1 MTLDEWRAALQVDD
15 RKSRGAEE
23 FWALCPCHDDHD
35 ASLHVTV
42 AADGGIRMKCFVCG
56 AANSDVAR
64 QMDIGIGE
72 ALCHAYTGERL
83 GRGAGGEGRGNAL
96 PGGRAGRGRE
106 KRADGWAV
114 GMIWRLG
121 KGKTPYRLERLYD
134 YCTADGRAAMQKARL
149 ERTDGAEENRKSFA
163 FRHLGTDGH
172 WYSGK
177 GIYGGLLYHLPQLQE
192 ARKSGRTVYVVEGE
206 KDADNLGAM
215 GYCAVSGA
223 YGAGT
228 GEDLYGKWPGDYTQA
243 LAGAGRVVVIPDNDG
258 PGEALAQYVCR
269 HLSGQVGDLR
279 ILRLADSLD
288 AEAAKAFAKGDFTDW
303 ARLRQAAGLRGSAIR
318 AEFDALSE
326 GAPRWQ
332 EGDRRTFA
340 RDADGTPR
348 EAKADGKSLNEH
360 RKEAGGEEEEN
371 GEPYC
376 GLKDYVIQYGRLCRV
391 DPKYGPQVLCDFVP
405 YLRETVTRDDG
416 AQVETLF
423 LIGGTYRDQELPQ
436 VAITADELEAMKWP
450 SARWDCRGNIR
461 AKKGARDSVRD
472 AIMRGGQ
479 KSARHRMI
487 YGHTGMRRIGE
498 TMCYLYNGGAVGA
511 EGVGVELKNNLKH
524 YTLDVPEGASAQA
537 GAQAVTQMLVLLP
550 ARIVVPVLAQAFLA
564 PVYSELEA
572 METPPSYVVYVVGRS
587 GSYKSTLVGWIEGM
601 FGRFYLRQHTATF
614 QETPNAVRKKTF
626 YAKDALFVVDDYNPE
641 NDARRR
647 SNMDAVAQS
656 VVTAIADRADRSG
669 LNAAHELTQEMPAR
683 CTCVMTGEQLPNLNL
698 GRLLRLV
705 IVQVAP
711 GEIGKTPRDL
721 EAFRDAAHA
730 GLYRAAMRGY
740 IEALLSRWDGMRAEL
755 RRRLDEAESM
765 ALSDERLPGRYA
777 RLLDAG
783 AHLLCG
789 CSLMIDYLVDQ
800 GAIDADM
807 RAGWM
812 RTCWEAICDN
822 LLAQGQTVEENSP
835 ANVYM
840 ETVRSL
846 VQMGSVRLIDLS
858 DAKNRAAYTGPVTV
872 GYFDENFY
880 YFDAA
885 ALDRVV
891 RAQLRDRGIDMG
903 ASGSAIRKTLMEQG
917 ICVPQGSN
925 PCKVK
930 SILGRTQRMLWIPRA
945 TIDSPLDVPQEPFE
959 QRPDEPDMPF

>member
-1 MTLDEWRAALQVDD
+1 MTLDEWRAALRVDD
-15 RKSRGAEE
+15 RKSRGAED

-42 AADGGIRMKCFVCG
+42 ASDGGIRMKCFVCG

-72 ALCHAYTGERL
+72 ALCHAYTGERM
-83 GRGAGGEGRGNAL
+83 GNGTGAERSGNAA
-96 PGGRAGRGRE
+96 AGKGRE
-106 KRADGWAV
+106 KRGKRADNWAV
-114 GMIWRLG
+114 GMTWHLG
-121 KGKTPYRLERLYD
+121 KGKIPYRLEKLYD
-134 YCTADGRAAMQKARL
+134 YCTADGRTVLQKARL
-149 ERTDGAEENRKSFA
+149 ERTDGAAENRKSFS

-177 GIYGGLLYHLPQLQE
+177 GIYGGLLYHLPQLKE
-192 ARKSGRTVYVVEGE
+192 AQCDGRTVYVVEGE
-206 KDADNLGAM
+206 KDADNLGAL

-228 GEDLYGKWPGDYTQA
+228 GKDLYGKWPGDYTQA
-243 LAGAGRVVVIPDNDG
+243 LAGTARVVVIPDNDG

-269 HLSGQVGDLR
+269 QLFGQVEDLR
-279 ILRLADSLD
+279 ILRLVDSLD
-288 AEAAKAFAKGDFTDW
+288 AETAKEFAKGDFTDW
-303 ARLRQAAGLRGSAIR
+303 ARLRRAAGVRGSEIC
-318 AEFDALSE
+318 AEFGALSE

-332 EGDRRTFA
+332 EGDVRQFDPGDERPA
-340 RDADGTPR
+340 
-348 EAKADGKSLNEH
+348 GKSLNAH
-360 RKEAGGEEEEN
+360 RKEAGDGEEAD
-371 GEPYC
+371 GDPYC

-416 AQVETLF
+416 ARVETLF
-423 LIGGTYRDQELPQ
+423 VIGGTYRDQELPQ

-450 SARWDCRGNIR
+450 SAYWDCRGNIR

-479 KSARHRMI
+479 KGASHRMI
-487 YGHTGMRRIGE
+487 YGHTGMRRIGDA
-498 TMCYLYNGGAVGA
+498 MCYLYNGGAVGA

-537 GAQAVTQMLVLLP
+537 GAQAVMQMLLLLP

-711 GEIGKTPRDL
+711 GEIGRTPRDL
-721 EAFRDAAHA
+721 EVFRDAANA

-740 IEALLSRWDGMRAEL
+740 IESLLSRWDGMREEL
-755 RRRLDEAESM
+755 RRRLDEAEGM
-765 ALSDERLPGRYA
+765 ALSDERLPVRYA

-789 CSLMIDYLVDQ
+789 CSLMIDYLIDQ
-800 GAIDADM
+800 GALDADM

-835 ANVYM
+835 ASVYM
-840 ETVRSL
+840 EAVRSL

-858 DAKNRAAYTGPVTV
+858 DARNRAAYTGPVTV

-880 YFDAA
+880 YFNAA

-903 ASGSAIRKTLMEQG
+903 ASGSAIRKMMMEQG
-917 ICVPQGSN
+917 LCVPQGTN

-930 SILGRTQRMLWIPRA
+930 SIQGKTQRLLWIPRA
-945 TIDSPLDVPQEPFE
+945 TIDSPLDVSQEAFE
-959 QRPDEPDMPF
+959 RVEDDPDMPF